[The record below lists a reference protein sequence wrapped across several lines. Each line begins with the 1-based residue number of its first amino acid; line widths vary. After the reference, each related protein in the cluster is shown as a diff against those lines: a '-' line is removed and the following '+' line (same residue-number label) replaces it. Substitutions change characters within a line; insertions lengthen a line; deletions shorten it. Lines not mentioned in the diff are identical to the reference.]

1 MANHQVTTNWE
12 KTGFAFNTVE
22 EAVTAH
28 LTDSSQS
35 ETFAQYESFVAGQ
48 TDFTETKGLASNGS
62 EVAAGSPGNG
72 YFTKRTWTEAKL
84 QTAIAAEKAAGKAA
98 AWPVSHYEGNGWTST
113 NTDIDPSSGNEYP
126 INWLEVLEG

>member
-1 MANHQVTTNWE
+1 MANHQVTATWE
-12 KTGFAFNTVE
+12 KTGFAFSTIE

-35 ETFAQYESFVAGQ
+35 ESFAQYESFVAGQ

-62 EVAAGSPGNG
+62 EVAAGSAGNG

-84 QTAIAAEKAAGKAA
+84 RTHEAAEEAANAEY
-98 AWPVSHYEGNGWTST
+98 PTSPYVGNGWTVLCI
-113 NTDIDPSSGNEYP
+113 DIDPSTGDEYP
-126 INWLEVLEG
+126 IDWLIS